1 MLTTKEWISWW
12 YPVPS
17 FDFCY
22 PLLCKNNI
30 CCRKPALILYHT
42 KHIMSVRV
50 LTGSYWRK
58 WVPNEAKMCT
68 LWFFGIK
75 LFFNLTHE
83 KIYFCFHLHLIFFVY
98 LCNQRH
104 HGKSALAIT
113 FWLCLFFFLFL
124 LPYYSRRF
132 KSSNGVRSLFFS
144 IHGVFSIFVRC
155 C

>member
-58 WVPNEAKMCT
+58 WAPNEAKMCT

-75 LFFNLTHE
+75 LFFNLTQE
-83 KIYFCFHLHLIFFVY
+83 KKVFLFSSSFDF
-98 LCNQRH
+98 
-104 HGKSALAIT
+104 
-113 FWLCLFFFLFL
+113 LCLFVQPKTSREISIINYFLTMLVFLFISVAIL
-124 LPYYSRRF
+124 LE
-132 KSSNGVRSLFFS
+132 K
-144 IHGVFSIFVRC
+144 IQI
-155 C
+155 